1 MSAAAMYMLCYGT
14 MPDELFA
21 LLMAIPLAFIVAL
34 LGDAALER
42 WRDRV

>member
-21 LLMAIPLAFIVAL
+21 LLMAIPLAFIVAVL
-34 LGDAALER
+34 FDVTLEW
-42 WRDRV
+42 WRAWR